1 MSAADQAA
9 LLRTAERHRGLAR
22 AAAVARANAT
32 GYVIFGGLSMFV
44 AAPGLDV
51 LGLLVG
57 ALVTG
62 VGVAQLRAAARLQ
75 RAEARAPRALMRN
88 ELALMGGIVVYC
100 VLQLTVLRTSS
111 AELEKQVGS
120 LGDLGLDMDMDLDE
134 LASAFT
140 TTLYCAF
147 LLVTLAYQ
155 GGMALYFRRRGPL
168 VASYLAES
176 PAWARATVESL
187 RT

>member
-9 LLRTAERHRGLAR
+9 LLRTAELHRSLAR
-22 AAAVARANAT
+22 AAALARANAT

-51 LGLLVG
+51 LGLAIG

-62 VGVAQLRAAARLQ
+62 VGVAQLRAAAGLQ
-75 RAEARAPRALMRN
+75 RAEARAPRALARN
-88 ELALMGGIVVYC
+88 ELVLMGGIVVYC
-100 VLQLTVLRTSS
+100 VLQLTVFRTSS
-111 AELEKQVGS
+111 AELEKQVGA
-120 LGDLGLDMDMDLDE
+120 LGDLGLDVDFDE
-134 LASAFT
+134 LADAFT

-147 LLVTLAYQ
+147 LLVTLVYQ
-155 GGMALYFRRRGPL
+155 GGMALYFRRRGPM

-176 PAWARATVESL
+176 PAWARTTVETL